1 MSAELE
7 DNIILSEV
15 FLEILSKEDNLLL
28 KEFLDEQNISDVV
41 ELVNEFP
48 EKEGLII
55 DTMTVLTF
63 LKNYQKLLFV
73 TSLNYW
79 IQRNVKSLY
88 RF

>member
-15 FLEILSKEDNLLL
+15 FLEILSKEDMPLL

-63 LKNYQKLLFV
+63 LKNYQKQPFA

-79 IQRNVKSLY
+79 IRKNVKLHY
-88 RF
+88 HF